1 MRLRF
6 PTRVP
11 AGDSLKRSNK
21 RQKPERG
28 GWSDW
33 RRIQVQDTGTET
45 DLDLTRTRN
54 QDLDLTRTRNQD
66 LDLTRTRNQ
75 DQGVTARPVCVTH
88 PNFHWELSSERKS
101 ATFSSYVTPAQT
113 ARLTVL
119 HGYVAIRDAALPPM
133 STTPSRLV
141 FISRNWLQSLLPTHE
156 TAEHLHAERRSSE
169 TIPLRNLKLLT
180 LSISDHPMRTG
191 S

>member
-75 DQGVTARPVCVTH
+75 VTVQLRAAVSRS
-88 PNFHWELSSERKS
+88 FML
-101 ATFSSYVTPAQT
+101 PAQMGN
-113 ARLTVL
+113 R
-119 HGYVAIRDAALPPM
+119 IR
-133 STTPSRLV
+133 V
-141 FISRNWLQSLLPTHE
+141 
-156 TAEHLHAERRSSE
+156 
-169 TIPLRNLKLLT
+169 
-180 LSISDHPMRTG
+180 
-191 S
+191 